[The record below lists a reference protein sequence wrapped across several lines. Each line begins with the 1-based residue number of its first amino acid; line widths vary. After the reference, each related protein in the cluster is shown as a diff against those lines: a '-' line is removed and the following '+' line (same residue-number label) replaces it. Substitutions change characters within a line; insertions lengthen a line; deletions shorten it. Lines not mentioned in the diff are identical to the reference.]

1 MNEEIITNRAEQSAI
16 INPFPRQ
23 RDERTVA
30 GAVEIESNRAIADVQ
45 GALVIAQ
52 KRPRDQNVSYERIRT
67 ACSRRTLAEEAV
79 YSYPRAGQAV
89 TGPSIRLAEVLAQCW
104 GNLDFGTREL
114 SRGKDFS
121 EMEAYCWDLE
131 TNVRSSQRFTVRHWV
146 DTRNGNGRAT
156 KDEREIYELT
166 ANMAARRLRARILA
180 VIPPDI
186 VDAAVA
192 QCQATLSNN
201 TSEPIADQIRKM
213 VAGFS
218 RYGVTVSHL
227 EKWLGG
233 KLDTILPEKVA
244 ELRTI
249 FTSIKDGIGKAS
261 DFFGGAASA
270 EIPDRKPDAPTAE
283 PSKPD
288 EISNEELF
296 GGK

>member
-1 MNEEIITNRAEQSAI
+1 MSEEVITQQSETPMSV
-16 INPFPRQ
+16 NPFPRQ

-30 GAVEIESNRAIADVQ
+30 GSVEIESTRAIADVQ

-52 KRPRDQNVSYERIRT
+52 KRPRDQNVAFERIRT

-89 TGPSIRLAEVLAQCW
+89 TGPSIRLAEVLAQSW

-131 TNVRSSQRFTVRHWV
+131 SNVRSSQRFTVRHWV
-146 DTRNGNGRAT
+146 DTRNGVGRAT

-186 VDAAVA
+186 IDAAVA
-192 QCQATLSNN
+192 QCQATLANN
-201 TSEPIADQIRKM
+201 ASEPIADQIRKM

-218 RYGVTVSHL
+218 KYGVTVLHL

-249 FTSIKDGIGKAS
+249 YTSIKDGIGKAS
-261 DFFGGAASA
+261 DFFGGDKT
-270 EIPDRKPDAPTAE
+270 EDIPARKPDAPTPEA
-283 PSKPD
+283 KPEMTME
-288 EISNEELF
+288 EIINM
-296 GGK
+296 GKK